1 MYHLFILKLFD
12 GKKIDLILK
21 WVITFMQI
29 LKLPTIKHIK
39 YLENVVV
46 LE

>member
-1 MYHLFILKLFD
+1 MYHLFILNLFD
-12 GKKIDLILK
+12 GKKVDLILK

-29 LKLPTIKHIK
+29 LKLSTIKRIK
-39 YLENVVV
+39 YLENVIV